1 VPIASE
7 IGKQNAEGNCTSRAH
22 STEGDSFGFVGGQS
36 RTCMKHSEHL
46 LHVQN
51 ELVARCGAF
60 GACLMVAIDEEK
72 PFARIQNHAWTDR
85 TDLLF

>member
-1 VPIASE
+1 
-7 IGKQNAEGNCTSRAH
+7 
-22 STEGDSFGFVGGQS
+22 
-36 RTCMKHSEHL
+36 MKHSEHL